1 MPRYTVHIKVETDV
15 DIAATDRAEAIELAG
30 QLELNRFISPA
41 NATVVAVMEDPAAE
55 IPDESSA
62 RGSAEGS
69 GEGSGE
75 GDAE

>member
-41 NATVVAVMEDPAAE
+41 NATVVAVMEDPAADLPE
-55 IPDESSA
+55 EDP
-62 RGSAEGS
+62 
-69 GEGSGE
+69 GEGTGE
-75 GDAE
+75 GNPEDGAGQ